1 METWSALQIVQQAM
15 GELGLPQPSALP
27 ATDVQTSQ
35 FLAML
40 NSAGNE
46 LLLYYPWE
54 QFVKTWEFYTWPNQ
68 SEYPLP
74 GDLAYTVDQTQWDR
88 TNRWPLMGPKSPQEW
103 AWLKGS
109 LLATLPRIRYR
120 IINDKLSIM
129 PTPGAT
135 SSHIALEYIS
145 KNWVQKT
152 DQTFVSRVEVG
163 TDVVLYNPWL
173 VCKFIKLKF
182 YELKGFDTTGVNADF
197 LRIFTSLTGKDRGA
211 PRLNLA
217 PTQLPL
223 LIGPW
228 SIPDGNW

>member
-15 GELGLPQPSALP
+15 GELGLPQATALP
-27 ATDVQTSQ
+27 GSDVQTNQ

-46 LLLYYPWE
+46 LLTYYPWE
-54 QFVKTWEFYTWPNQ
+54 QFIRTWEFDTVPGQ
-68 SEYPLP
+68 SEYPIP
-74 GDLAYTVDQTQWDR
+74 PDLAYTIDQTQWDR
-88 TNRWPLMGPKSPQEW
+88 TNRWPLMGPKSAQEW

-120 IINDKLSIM
+120 IMNDKLSIM
-129 PTPGAT
+129 PVPGTPG
-135 SSHIALEYIS
+135 SHIAMEYIV
-145 KNWVQKT
+145 KNWVSAAT
-152 DQTFVSRVEVG
+152 GPASLVTSGSDT
-163 TDVVLYNPWL
+163 VLYNPWL
-173 VCKFIKLKF
+173 VIKFVKMKF
-182 YELKGFDTTGVNADF
+182 YELKGFDTTAVNADF
-197 LRIFTSLTGKDRGA
+197 LRLFTSLTGKDRGA